1 MIDSSPIDNIRE
13 LFKTKKYD
21 KVINLTK
28 KLLHREDTPSW
39 LLNIVGLSKNFQSKK
54 TNADIL
60 SSLTLFERAFLNEKK
75 NLNGL
80 EGLSNLIATTLIQLN
95 NKTLRKEALEYMKL
109 CEKYYLSSEKFFE
122 NNLKFLIIG
131 SNLFYHSF
139 DLDKEINILK
149 KLLHS
154 DLKNKSNTVSRYLFI
169 QNYSKSWT
177 QKDHYQNADQLNDL
191 YKKLDVLSLDKI
203 NFIQNK
209 KIKIGLVS
217 KDLYKNHS
225 LSFFVS
231 SILQY
236 IDKDLFELN
245 VYSFA
250 VKDNLDSKKNVSKW
264 YNLKDINNQEVA
276 KLIQSD
282 KVQILID
289 LMGHT
294 AGGRIEL
301 FNSRICPIQ
310 VSWLGYCN
318 TLGFKNVDYLI
329 ADQNLIFKDEEKYYF
344 EKIVKLPNIWN
355 CHSGFRHNR
364 SFNTSPCIH
373 TQKICFGSFNNFKKI
388 SDETIEVWS
397 KILKLKKNS
406 KLILKSSLE
415 VGTHNLLSKFKKYGV
430 DQQIEILHR
439 SEHDDFNL
447 HLKLYENIDIA
458 LDTFPYNGVTT
469 TFEALWKGVPV
480 ITMFGY
486 NFNSR
491 CGSSILKNANLEYLI
506 ATDKEDYVNKVI
518 SLSENFENLN
528 QLRRKIFD
536 RILKSPLFDNHIFA
550 RDFYGHLLK
559 VYNKYFQ
566 DLV

>member
-1 MIDSSPIDNIRE
+1 MIDSSSIDNIRE
-13 LFKTKKYD
+13 LFKTKKYN

-60 SSLTLFERAFLNEKK
+60 SSLTLFERAFLNEKE

-109 CEKYYLSSEKFFE
+109 SEKYYLSSEKFFE

-131 SNLFYHSF
+131 SNLFYHSL

-154 DLKNKSNTVSRYLFI
+154 DLKSKSNTVSRYLFI

-217 KDLYKNHS
+217 KDLYKNNS

-250 VKDNLDSKKNVSKW
+250 VKDNLDSKKECKS
-264 YNLKDINNQEVA
+264 
-276 KLIQSD
+276 
-282 KVQILID
+282 
-289 LMGHT
+289 
-294 AGGRIEL
+294 
-301 FNSRICPIQ
+301 
-310 VSWLGYCN
+310 
-318 TLGFKNVDYLI
+318 VD
-329 ADQNLIFKDEEKYYF
+329 
-344 EKIVKLPNIWN
+344 
-355 CHSGFRHNR
+355 
-364 SFNTSPCIH
+364 
-373 TQKICFGSFNNFKKI
+373 
-388 SDETIEVWS
+388 
-397 KILKLKKNS
+397 
-406 KLILKSSLE
+406 
-415 VGTHNLLSKFKKYGV
+415 
-430 DQQIEILHR
+430 
-439 SEHDDFNL
+439 
-447 HLKLYENIDIA
+447 
-458 LDTFPYNGVTT
+458 
-469 TFEALWKGVPV
+469 
-480 ITMFGY
+480 
-486 NFNSR
+486 
-491 CGSSILKNANLEYLI
+491 
-506 ATDKEDYVNKVI
+506 
-518 SLSENFENLN
+518 
-528 QLRRKIFD
+528 
-536 RILKSPLFDNHIFA
+536 
-550 RDFYGHLLK
+550 
-559 VYNKYFQ
+559 
-566 DLV
+566 

>member
-1 MIDSSPIDNIRE
+1 MIDSSSIDNIRE
-13 LFKTKKYD
+13 LFKTKKYN

-60 SSLTLFERAFLNEKK
+60 SSLTLFERAFLNEKE

-109 CEKYYLSSEKFFE
+109 SEKYYLSSEKFFE

-131 SNLFYHSF
+131 SNLFYHLL

-154 DLKNKSNTVSRYLFI
+154 DLKSKSNTVSRYLFI

-217 KDLYKNHS
+217 KDLYKNNS

-264 YNLKDINNQEVA
+264 YNLKNINNQEVA

-294 AGGRIEL
+294 AGDRIEL
-301 FNSRICPIQ
+301 FNSRLCPIQ

-344 EKIVKLPNIWN
+344 EKIIKLPNIWN

-373 TQKICFGSFNNFKKI
+373 NQKICFGSFNNFKKI

-415 VGTHNLLSKFKKYGV
+415 VGTHNLLNKFKKYGV

-439 SEHDDFNL
+439 SEYDDLNH
-447 HLKLYENIDIA
+447 HLELYENIDIV

-480 ITMFGY
+480 ITMYGY

-506 ATDKEDYVNKVI
+506 AADEQDYVNKVL

-528 QLRRKIFD
+528 KLRKKIFD
-536 RILKSPLFDNHIFA
+536 EILVSPLFDNHIFA
-550 RDFYGHLLK
+550 KHFYGHLLK

-566 DLV
+566 DLE

>member
-1 MIDSSPIDNIRE
+1 MVDSSFRNNIRE
-13 LFKTKKYD
+13 LFINKKYK

-28 KLLHREDTPSW
+28 KLLYKEDAQSW
-39 LLNIVGLSKNFQSKK
+39 LLNIAGLSKNFQSKK

-60 SSLTLFERAFLNEKK
+60 SSLSLFERAFLNEKE

-80 EGLSNLIATTLIQLN
+80 EGLSNLIATTLVQLN
-95 NKTLRKEALEYMKL
+95 NKTLRKEALKYLKL
-109 CEKYYLSSEKFFE
+109 CEKYYVSCEKSFKD
-122 NNLKFLIIG
+122 NLKFLIIG
-131 SNLFYHSF
+131 SNLFHF
-139 DLDKEINILK
+139 LLDQDKEIKILK

-154 DLKNKSNTVSRYLFI
+154 DLKSKSNAVSRYLFI
-169 QNYSKSWT
+169 QNYLKSWS
-177 QKDHYQNADQLNDL
+177 QKDHYKNANQLNVF

-203 NFIQNK
+203 NFAQNK

-217 KDLYKNHS
+217 KDLYKNNS

-236 IDKDLFELN
+236 NYKDLFEIN
-245 VYSFA
+245 VYSFSDK
-250 VKDNLDSKKNVSKW
+250 VNLDLKKNVSKW
-264 YNLKDINNQEVA
+264 YSLKNINNQEVA

-282 KVQILID
+282 KVQILVD

-294 AGGRIEL
+294 FGERVEL

-310 VSWLGYCN
+310 LSWLAYCN
-318 TLGFKNVDYLI
+318 TLGFKNIDYLI
-329 ADQNLIFKDEEKYYF
+329 ADENLIFKDEEKYYS
-344 EKIVKLPNIWN
+344 ERIIKLPNIWN
-355 CHSGFRHNR
+355 CHSGFKENR
-364 SFNTSPCIH
+364 RFNPSPCVY

-397 KILKLKKNS
+397 KILKQKKES

-415 VGTHNLLSKFKKYGV
+415 VGTHNLLNKFKKYGV
-430 DQQIEILHR
+430 DNQIEIFHR
-439 SEHDDFNL
+439 SEYDDFNL
-447 HLKLYENIDIA
+447 HLKLYEKIDIS

-480 ITMFGY
+480 ITMSGF

-506 ATDKEDYVNKVI
+506 ANDKEDYVNKVLF
-518 SLSENFENLN
+518 LSENFENLN

-536 RILKSPLFDNHIFA
+536 GILKSPLFDNHIFA
-550 RDFYGHLLK
+550 RDFYDHLLK
-559 VYNKYFQ
+559 AYNKYTQ